1 MDTIDRN
8 LLEAERSAENEVS
21 PSRLSHEG
29 AADEHTFRLSSS
41 VTRAPTRT
49 SVLSNSLEHVE
60 LNRIRTYELQHR
72 STVSSGHGAEP
83 REYWLPLGAGK
94 PYPPSLPDAEEY
106 VVQFTG
112 PDDPI
117 HPHNWSFSKKLYL
130 SVILSYIT
138 FVASFA
144 SAIFSSAIGPI
155 DEYFHISTEVATLG
169 ISLYVLGFAS
179 GPTLWAPLSELSG
192 RRLPL
197 TLGMFGYSIFTIAAA
212 TSKDTQTLMLC
223 RFFAGFFAASPLAI
237 VPACFADMFDHES
250 RGIAITMF
258 AMAVFVGPFASPFTG
273 GFITQ
278 SYLGWRWTMYI
289 AAIMGFLGFAF
300 VVVFYPETYA
310 PAVLVS
316 KAATLRRQ
324 TRNWGIHAKQD
335 EVEVDFHELLTKNF
349 SRPIRML
356 ISEPTILLV
365 TLYMS
370 FIYGLMYALLGAYP
384 IVFREVHGMNLG
396 VGGLP
401 FIGLIIGE
409 VIGGIYILALQ
420 PGYVKKLT
428 ANHHHPIPEW
438 RLPPVIVG
446 GVFFSAG
453 MFWFG
458 WTGFRSSIHWMA
470 PTASGVFIGFGILCI
485 FLQCFNYLIDS
496 YLSFT
501 ASVFAANAILRSA
514 IGAGFPLFARQ
525 MFDNLGIEWAGTLL
539 GCLAAIMVPIPLV
552 FRFWGPSLRKK
563 SKFGEPDYH
572 AEDNDKIAEIAE
584 P

>member
-1 MDTIDRN
+1 MDTLDRD
-8 LLEAERSAENEVS
+8 LLEAERSAENEIS
-21 PSRLSHEG
+21 PSRFSREG
-29 AADEHTFRLSSS
+29 AAGEDTFRSISF
-41 VTRAPTRT
+41 VTRAPTRA
-49 SVLSNSLEHVE
+49 SVLSNRLEPVE
-60 LNRIRTYELQHR
+60 LNRIRTTGY
-72 STVSSGHGAEP
+72 
-83 REYWLPLGAGK
+83 PLGAGK

-106 VVQFTG
+106 VVEFTG

-117 HPHNWSFSKKLYL
+117 HPHNWSFNKKLYL
-130 SVILSYIT
+130 SVTLSYIT

-179 GPTLWAPLSELSG
+179 GPTLWAPLSELNG

-197 TLGMFGYSIFTIAAA
+197 LLGMFGYSIFTIAAA

-237 VPACFADMFDHES
+237 VPACFADMFGHES

-289 AAIMGFLGFAF
+289 SAIMGFLGFAL
-300 VVVFYPETYA
+300 VLVLYPETYA

-316 KAATLRRQ
+316 KAATLL
-324 TRNWGIHAKQD
+324 
-335 EVEVDFHELLTKNF
+335 EVDFHELLTNNF

-356 ISEPTILLV
+356 ISEPIILLV

-384 IVFREVHGMNLG
+384 IVFQEVHGMSLG

-401 FIGLIIGE
+401 FIGLMIGE
-409 VIGGIYILALQ
+409 AIGGIYILTLQ
-420 PGYVKKLT
+420 PGYAKKLT

-438 RLPPVIVG
+438 RLPPVMVR

-496 YLSFT
+496 YLSFA
-501 ASVFAANAILRSA
+501 ASVFAADTILRSA
-514 IGAGFPLFARQ
+514 IGAGFPLFTRQ
-525 MFDNLGIEWAGTLL
+525 MFHNLGIEWAGTLL
-539 GCLAAIMVPIPLV
+539 GCLAVIMVPIPLV
-552 FRFWGPSLRKK
+552 FSFWGPSLRKK
-563 SKFGEPDYH
+563 SKFGERDYH
-572 AEDNDKIAEIAE
+572 AEDNDKIAEMGE